1 MKLDILSPEGTI
13 FSGEVS
19 LATFPGVVGSFTV
32 LEDHAALISALQPG
46 QIVARQEEG
55 EKTFSIE
62 GGFVEINDNEIAVCV
77 Q

>member
-32 LEDHAALISALQPG
+32 LEDHAALISALQTG
-46 QIVARQEEG
+46 TIVIRQKDG
-55 EKTFSIE
+55 EKSFSIE
-62 GGFVEINDNEIAVCV
+62 GGFVEVNDNEIAVCI

>member
-13 FSGEVS
+13 FSGEIS

-32 LEDHAALISALQPG
+32 LEDHAALISALQAG
-46 QIVARQEEG
+46 TIVVRQENG
-55 EKTFSIE
+55 EKTFLIE